1 MDVLSIGAAGLTRA
15 AAQMA
20 RAAEGVASGDSV
32 KQTLGIVAMKA
43 AQQQQAA
50 MLEVVQA
57 SLEATR
63 DLMRATRD
71 GVDIRV

>member
-1 MDVLSIGAAGLTRA
+1 
-15 AAQMA
+15 MA